1 MRRTD
6 YIVSPEFVVVNESDL
21 NEDFKIKKDSIER
34 MKGVEPSSP
43 AWKAG
48 VIAVIRHPLYRVLHA
63 HFVLRM
69 IFIPK
74 KRSPCQYI
82 QKKNYGI

>member
-1 MRRTD
+1 
-6 YIVSPEFVVVNESDL
+6 
-21 NEDFKIKKDSIER
+21 
-34 MKGVEPSSP
+34 
-43 AWKAG
+43 
-48 VIAVIRHPLYRVLHA
+48 LHA